1 MRNVI
6 SVVASVMF
14 FGCGDGGGG
23 SSGGGTTSSSSG
35 GSSSG
40 GSTSSSG
47 GGTSSSSSGGSS
59 SSSGGSTSSG
69 GSGGSSSG
77 GSDDAG
83 SSSGGDGGSEV
94 AAWVGTWSCSGNV
107 NVNNGAQMITV
118 PPTPATITA
127 NGASGVKITTTAQ
140 GNTCI
145 LFATVSGSTATFV
158 DGQSCQG
165 NGETLTLKAPPP
177 STAKMSGSSMS
188 VDESFTATGLIS
200 GTAIETLT
208 CTKM

>member
-1 MRNVI
+1 MRNI
-6 SVVASVMF
+6 LIVVASVMF
-14 FGCGDGGGG
+14 VGCSDGGDGTPGGG
-23 SSGGGTTSSSSG
+23 TSSSSG

-47 GGTSSSSSGGSS
+47 GTSSSSGGGSS
-59 SSSGGSTSSG
+59 SSSGGSTSSSGG
-69 GSGGSSSG
+69 GSGSSSG
-77 GSDDAG
+77 GGDDAG
-83 SSSGGDGGSEV
+83 SSSGGDGGSEL

-118 PPTPATITA
+118 PSNPATITA
-127 NGASGVKITTTAQ
+127 NGANGIKITTTAQ

-145 LFATVSGSTATFV
+145 LVATVEGATAVFE

-177 STAKMSGSSMS
+177 STAKMMSATSMA
-188 VDESFTATGLIS
+188 VNEAYTAMGLIS
-200 GTAIETLT
+200 GTATETLT